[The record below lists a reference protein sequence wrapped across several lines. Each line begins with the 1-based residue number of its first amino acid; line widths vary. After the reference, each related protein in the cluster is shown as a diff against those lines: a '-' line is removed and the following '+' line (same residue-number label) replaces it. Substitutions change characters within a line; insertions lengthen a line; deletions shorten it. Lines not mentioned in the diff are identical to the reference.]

1 MMDGKKIILRI
12 LQAGILVLT
21 LFFLSRTLVTHWS
34 QLQQFEFKFTISLLL
49 LSFIPLIAGL
59 FLVSFTWRLI
69 MRSFGQGIS
78 LQDAFRVWTKSEMLK
93 YVPGMVWT
101 FASRAML
108 AKKDKV
114 LTVASMGIETA
125 LKLAAALLLSFL
137 LMFAFFKNIFN
148 MYIVSALVA
157 VGLLSLHP
165 KFFNGM
171 MGAGMKMFK
180 RPWTNVEMRYRDVLL
195 WLTLLVGSWVL
206 IGIGFVLLVWSFQE
220 TPDGVS
226 FLIGSFALSWSAGFA
241 FFSVPQGIGVRE
253 SVMTLL
259 LRTVMP
265 EGVAV
270 AISLVARIWWTVGDV
285 LVLAVAN
292 LFVRRK

>member
-1 MMDGKKIILRI
+1 MITGKKIFLRI
-12 LQAGILVLT
+12 LQAATLILT
-21 LFFLSRTLVTHWS
+21 LFFLSRTLATHWS
-34 QLQQFEFKFTISLLL
+34 QLQQFEFKFNVSLLL

-69 MRSFGQGIS
+69 MQSFGQGIS
-78 LQDAFRVWTKSEMLK
+78 PRIAFQVWTKSEMLK

-114 LTVASMGIETA
+114 LTIASMGIETA

-148 MYIVSALVA
+148 MYLVSGLV
-157 VGLLSLHP
+157 VLGLVLLHP
-165 KFFNGM
+165 RFFNEAM
-171 MGAGMKMFK
+171 RIGMKLLK
-180 RPWTNVEMRYRDVLL
+180 RPWTKIDMRYRDVLFWML
-195 WLTLLVGSWVL
+195 ILIGSWML
-206 IGIGFVLLVWSFQE
+206 IGLGFVLLVWSFQG
-220 TPDGVS
+220 TQNGVS
-226 FLIGSFALSWSAGFA
+226 FLIGSFALAWSAGFA

-259 LRTVMP
+259 LSTIMP
-265 EGVAV
+265 EGVAAAV
-270 AISLVARIWWTVGDV
+270 SLVARIWWTLGDV

-292 LFVRRK
+292 LIVRKE